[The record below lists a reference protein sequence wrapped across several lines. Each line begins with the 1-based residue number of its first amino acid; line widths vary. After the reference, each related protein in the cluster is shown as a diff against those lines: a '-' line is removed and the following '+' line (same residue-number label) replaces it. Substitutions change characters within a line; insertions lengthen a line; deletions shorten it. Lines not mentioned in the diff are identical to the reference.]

1 MHHATVTFSIDPTVP
16 VGVRIH
22 PDGIAT
28 YLSEIYGPQ
37 LVCDHFRSDAHTPEA
52 LVVWLR
58 ATADA
63 VERAWAER
71 RTAEQHEPLVSAEDL
86 DVDQIV
92 TWLA

>member
-1 MHHATVTFSIDPTVP
+1 
-16 VGVRIH
+16 
-22 PDGIAT
+22 
-28 YLSEIYGPQ
+28 
-37 LVCDHFRSDAHTPEA
+37 VCDHFRSDAHTPDA
-52 LVVWLR
+52 LVAWLR

-86 DVDQIV
+86 DVDSTV

>member
-1 MHHATVTFSIDPTVP
+1 MHHATVTFSIDPNAP
-16 VGVRIH
+16 VEVRIH
-22 PDGIAT
+22 SDGLAT
-28 YLSEIYGPQ
+28 YLSPLGPAPG

-52 LVVWLR
+52 LVAWLR

-71 RTAEQHEPLVSAEDL
+71 RTAEPLVSAEGL
-86 DVDQIV
+86 DVDSIV